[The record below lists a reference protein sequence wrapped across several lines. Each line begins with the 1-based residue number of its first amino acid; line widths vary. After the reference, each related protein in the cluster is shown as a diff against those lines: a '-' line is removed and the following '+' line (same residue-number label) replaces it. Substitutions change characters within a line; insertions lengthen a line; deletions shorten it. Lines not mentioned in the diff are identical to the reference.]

1 MKKAT
6 NLKRLKNIVEVK
18 TLEKEVS
25 KEEKKFQIDIFVL
38 EHAISRKFIPAK

>member
-25 KEEKKFQIDIFVL
+25 KEQQKIQIDIFVL
-38 EHAISRKFIPAK
+38 EHAIS